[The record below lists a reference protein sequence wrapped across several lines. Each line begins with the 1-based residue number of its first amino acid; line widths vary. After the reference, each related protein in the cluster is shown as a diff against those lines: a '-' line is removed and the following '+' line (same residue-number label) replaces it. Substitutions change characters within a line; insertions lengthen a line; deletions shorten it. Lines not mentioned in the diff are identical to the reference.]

1 MDIPETRYAMT
12 EDGVSIAYSTFG
24 EGAVDLVVDPSDTVG
39 NIEMLWEFEP
49 IADLYRRL
57 AGFSRVILHDR
68 RGCGLS
74 GSSARLPDLETRAR
88 DLLAVLDACGAA
100 RPALF
105 GSTTGGAALAMFA
118 ATYPDRALALAWYG
132 PMART
137 SRTPE
142 YPWGDPAEEQERS
155 LEDARDLWGTVEW
168 PRMMLEL
175 NAPDFATDEGLVA
188 ALARVERHFV
198 APSTAMELERTWYE
212 TDVSDLLGALRCPV
226 LLLDRPGSPF
236 DFAEVEYVASLIPV
250 AEVTPLPGDAFQMYL
265 GDRASVAE
273 AVREFLGIDRTPI
286 VPESMLTTVLF
297 TDIVGSTTARR
308 RARRPRM
315 EGAARRP
322 RPGRRTIRSIAS
334 ADGTSTRRA
343 TGCSRPSTAQPAPCG
358 APERS
363 SRRSGRSAWRSARA
377 VTRVRSSSPATTS
390 RGSRCTS
397 GLAIAALAGPGEI
410 LVSSTVKDLTP
421 GSGLA
426 FEDAGEHELKGVPD
440 RWHLYR
446 VVS

>member
-49 IADLYRRL
+49 VADLYRRL

-74 GSSARLPDLETRAR
+74 GSSGRLPDLETRAR
-88 DLLAVLDACGAA
+88 DLLAVLDACGAGQ
-100 RPALF
+100 PALF

-137 SRTPE
+137 SWTPE

-155 LEDARDLWGTVEW
+155 IDDARDLWGTVEW
-168 PRMMLEL
+168 PRRMLEL
-175 NAPDFATDEGLVA
+175 NAPDFATDESLVA
-188 ALARVERHFV
+188 ELARVERHFV

-212 TDVSDLLGALRCPV
+212 TDVSHVLGALRCPV

-236 DFAEVEYVASLIPV
+236 DYAEVEYVASLIPV
-250 AEVTPLPGDAFQMYL
+250 DEVRPLPGEAFQMYL

-273 AVREFLGIDRTPI
+273 AVREFLGIDRTPT

-297 TDIVGSTTARR
+297 TDIVGSTQ
-308 RARRPRM
+308 RAA
-315 EGAARRP
+315 ELGDLAWKELLGAHDRAANDEIERFR
-322 RPGRRTIRSIAS
+322 GRYVHTTG
-334 ADGTSTRRA
+334 DGLLA
-343 TGCSRPSTAQPAPCG
+343 TFDGP
-358 APERS
+358 
-363 SRRSGRSAWRSARA
+363 ARA
-377 VTRVRSSSPATTS
+377 VHCARAIIEAVRALGLEVRAGCHTGEVELAGDDIQGITVHVGARV
-390 RGSRCTS
+390 
-397 GLAIAALAGPGEI
+397 AALAGQGDPRVINREGPDSGER
-410 LVSSTVKDLTP
+410 P
-421 GSGLA
+421 
-426 FEDAGEHELKGVPD
+426 
-440 RWHLYR
+440 R
-446 VVS
+446 VRGRRGA

>member
-1 MDIPETRYAMT
+1 MV
-12 EDGVSIAYSTFG
+12 VSLTS
-24 EGAVDLVVDPSDTVG
+24 
-39 NIEMLWEFEP
+39 
-49 IADLYRRL
+49 
-57 AGFSRVILHDR
+57 R
-68 RGCGLS
+68 RGLQ
-74 GSSARLPDLETRAR
+74 

-137 SRTPE
+137 SWTPE

-155 LEDARDLWGTVEW
+155 LDDARDLWGTVEW
-168 PRMMLEL
+168 PRRMLEL

-212 TDVSDLLGALRCPV
+212 TDVSDVLGALRCPV

-250 AEVTPLPGDAFQMYL
+250 AEVRPLPGEAFQMYL

-273 AVREFLGIDRTPI
+273 AVREFLGIDRTPL

-297 TDIVGSTTARR
+297 TDIVGSTE
-308 RARRPRM
+308 RAAELGDAAL
-315 EGAARRP
+315 EGAARATMTRVARRADRP
-322 RPGRRTIRSIAS
+322 LPGAVRRH
-334 ADGTSTRRA
+334 RRA
-343 TGCSRPSTAQPAPCG
+343 TGCSQRSTDPLAPCAAREAIVEAVRAARPRDPRG
-358 APERS
+358 LS
-363 SRRSGRSAWRSARA
+363 HRRGRARG
-377 VTRVRSSSPATTS
+377 R
-390 RGSRCTS
+390 
-397 GLAIAALAGPGEI
+397 
-410 LVSSTVKDLTP
+410 
-421 GSGLA
+421 
-426 FEDAGEHELKGVPD
+426 
-440 RWHLYR
+440 
-446 VVS
+446 